1 MMMDVSSTNAL
12 ENDFDIDQLFNN
24 SAGDEEGDGDAQVAM
39 MGNEATSFSL
49 PLFNGAGAVAGG
61 GKRRRQR
68 NFTSADELPMGTLDI
83 DKPKHSYWR
92 YFRRDRATARAECR
106 MCGRSIQMGL
116 KSSTGGM
123 RRHMQSLHFGIFVE
137 FIAERAAHPRGG
149 AASQQQ
155 QQQQMALRKPKEW
168 HDEEEGEEEEFGTPQ
183 IGIGAGGAKHFL
195 DVDGCFA
202 GLGASSVCSSSS
214 ATASYG
220 VGSSRS
226 VSNNNNN
233 NKRLRH
239 SIKTEL
245 LTPSALLSSADRHG
259 LEVSLNQSLKVLLNH
274 SVGEQYPNNG
284 LMMREQEADNDT
296 IRFPATSQE
305 RLHQMMASP
314 TTSVSAVNVKTST
327 ASSTSSLRAVTDAE
341 LIGRL
346 QIARERLKDA
356 MDMMDSLQHELT
368 IRQQLRESDAVVYN
382 ENTNNNSNNNK

>member
-24 SAGDEEGDGDAQVAM
+24 SAGDEEADGDAQVAM
-39 MGNEATSFSL
+39 MGNDPTSFSL
-49 PLFNGAGAVAGG
+49 PLFNGASAGAGGG

-149 AASQQQ
+149 APSQ
-155 QQQQMALRKPKEW
+155 QQQQMAMRKPKEW
-168 HDEEEGEEEEFGTPQ
+168 HDEEEGEEAEFGTPQ

-214 ATASYG
+214 ASYG
-220 VGSSRS
+220 VGSSRNF
-226 VSNNNNN
+226 NNT

-245 LTPSALLSSADRHG
+245 LTPQSSSALLSSSDRRG
-259 LEVSLNQSLKVLLNH
+259 LETSLNQSLKVLLNH
-274 SVGEQYPNNG
+274 SVGEQYPCTFRPYMAQFPFP
-284 LMMREQEADNDT
+284 LYALVRDT
-296 IRFPATSQE
+296 HTLPATVAE
-305 RLHQMMASP
+305 
-314 TTSVSAVNVKTST
+314 AVRQWFEHT
-327 ASSTSSLRAVTDAE
+327 AT
-341 LIGRL
+341 G
-346 QIARERLKDA
+346 
-356 MDMMDSLQHELT
+356 
-368 IRQQLRESDAVVYN
+368 
-382 ENTNNNSNNNK
+382 